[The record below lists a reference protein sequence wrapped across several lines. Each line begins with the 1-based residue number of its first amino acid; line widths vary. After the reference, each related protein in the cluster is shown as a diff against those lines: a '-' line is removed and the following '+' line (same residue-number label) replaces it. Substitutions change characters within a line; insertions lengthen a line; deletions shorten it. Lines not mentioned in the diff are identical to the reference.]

1 MSFWS
6 NLLGKKPKEIV
17 GVVIPAIYAHTEET
31 APHVQGLCQS
41 SAILQADDVHL
52 GGLKRTLTSQFHQA
66 VCADGAQEM
75 ICDNGQAR
83 IRMWSR
89 DNHLPENMILWR
101 EEKNGDVYTTTHIM
115 YGAKAAFSA
124 VIVPPCC
131 DGESVLTCAS
141 GTLVKVNPNTRALE
155 LDVPRFFA
163 DDVRIVMATN
173 RERLDYLE
181 WIYAQFGGSQ
191 PG

>member
-17 GVVIPAIYAHTEET
+17 GVVIPAIYAHTEDT
-31 APHVQGLCQS
+31 ARYVQGLCQS
-41 SAILQADDVHL
+41 SAILQPDDINL
-52 GGLKRTLTSQFHQA
+52 RALKGALTSQFHQV

-83 IRMWSR
+83 IRIWSR
-89 DNHLPENMILWR
+89 DNHDPENMIFWR
-101 EEKNGDVYTTTHIM
+101 EVRNGDVYTTTHIM

-141 GTLVKVNPNTRALE
+141 GTLVKVNPNARALE

-163 DDVRIVMATN
+163 KDVRIVMATN
-173 RERLDYLE
+173 PDQVRFLREN
-181 WIYAQFGGSQ
+181 YARFSAQ
-191 PG
+191 PL

>member
-1 MSFWS
+1 MSFWT
-6 NLLGKKPKEIV
+6 NLFGKKPKEIV
-17 GVVIPAIYAHTEET
+17 GVVIPAIYAHTEDT

-41 SAILQADDVHL
+41 SAILQPDDINL
-52 GGLKRTLTSQFHQA
+52 RALKGTLTSQFHQA
-66 VCADGAQEM
+66 VCADGAREM
-75 ICDNGQAR
+75 ICDNGRTR
-83 IRMWSR
+83 IRMWSQ

-141 GTLVKVNPNTRALE
+141 GTLVKVNPNARALE

-163 DDVRIVMATN
+163 KDVRIVMATN
-173 RERLDYLE
+173 REQLDYLE
-181 WIYAQFGGSQ
+181 RTYAQFGESQ